1 MAKAVTSKSVVDAS
15 GLLHDL
21 MAEGNPVKRQDGAA
35 LSPYLNHHARR
46 FGDYIIYVH
55 VVLAL
60 IISSIWF
67 TMVAN
72 ADPWFQA

>member
-1 MAKAVTSKSVVDAS
+1 MIKAVISQSVVDVVR
-15 GLLHDL
+15 LRHDR
-21 MAEGNPVKRQDGAA
+21 MSEGFPVKREVGAA

-60 IISSIWF
+60 IIPSIGF
-67 TMVAN
+67 SIVAN